1 MKIRE
6 FARFQALLV
15 FLTTLPVSAQVQEL
29 DCVVEPNVLVELSSR
44 VDGVIDRLFV
54 DRGDRVDAGQVIAKL
69 DSRVE
74 EAAVEQ
80 ARARAAMMAE
90 IHSHEI
96 NVAFGQRNQ
105 QRISELHAKKVV
117 PVHDID
123 RVETETQIA
132 RYKLQQAK
140 DNKRLAELELK
151 RATELLNLQ
160 TIHSPIRGVVVDRYL
175 NPGESVEDRPI
186 VKLAQID
193 PLRVEV
199 VAPVSLFGSIKTGQP
214 ATVLPELPVGGE
226 YHSTVATVDPVLDA
240 GSGTFRIRLE
250 LPNPDYRL
258 TSGLRCK
265 VQFHSQESVASD
277 SEMTGLA
284 PIQAELRYRFIP
296 ES

>member
-1 MKIRE
+1 MKKRDLVK
-6 FARFQALLV
+6 FYTLL
-15 FLTTLPVSAQVQEL
+15 LLLPTLPAAAQVQEL
-29 DCVVEPNVLVELSSR
+29 DCVIEPNVLVELSSR
-44 VDGVIDRLFV
+44 ADGIIDRLFV
-54 DRGDRVDAGQVIAKL
+54 ERGDQVDAGQVVAKL

-74 EAAVEQ
+74 QAAVDQ

-96 NVAFGQRNQ
+96 NVAFGQRNE

-132 RYKLQQAK
+132 RYKLQQAR
-140 DNKRLAELELK
+140 DNKRLAELELN
-151 RATELLNLQ
+151 RAMEVLNLQ
-160 TIHSPIRGVVVDRYL
+160 TIHSPISGVVVDRYL

-186 VKLAQID
+186 ARLAQID

-199 VAPVSLFGSIKTGQP
+199 VAPVELFGTIKTGQP
-214 ATVLPELPVGGE
+214 ATVLPESPVGGE
-226 YHSTVATVDPVLDA
+226 YDSTVMTVDPVLDA
-240 GSGTFRIRLE
+240 GSGTFRIRLQ

-265 VQFHSQESVASD
+265 IQFHNPESFASD
-277 SEMTGLA
+277 AASPKPD
-284 PIQAELRYRFIP
+284 PIQAELQYRVIP

>member
-1 MKIRE
+1 MI
-6 FARFQALLV
+6 
-15 FLTTLPVSAQVQEL
+15 
-29 DCVVEPNVLVELSSR
+29 EPNVLVELSSR
-44 VDGVIDRLFV
+44 ADGIINRLFV
-54 DRGDRVDAGQVIAKL
+54 ERGDQIDAGQVVAKL

-74 EAAVEQ
+74 QAAVDQ

-140 DNKRLAELELK
+140 DNKRIAELELK
-151 RATELLNLQ
+151 RAIEFLNLQ
-160 TIHSPIRGVVVDRYL
+160 TIHSPISGVVVDRYL

-186 VKLAQID
+186 VKIAQIN

-199 VAPVSLFGSIKTGQP
+199 VAPVSLFGTIKTGQP
-214 ATVLPELPVGGE
+214 ATVLPESPVGGE
-226 YHSTVATVDPVLDA
+226 YNSTVTAVDSVLDA

-265 VQFHSQESVASD
+265 IQLHNPESLASE
-277 SEMTGLA
+277 SEVPGLD
-284 PIQAELRYRFIP
+284 PIQTELRYRFFP

>member
-1 MKIRE
+1 
-6 FARFQALLV
+6 
-15 FLTTLPVSAQVQEL
+15 
-29 DCVVEPNVLVELSSR
+29 
-44 VDGVIDRLFV
+44 
-54 DRGDRVDAGQVIAKL
+54 
-69 DSRVE
+69 
-74 EAAVEQ
+74 
-80 ARARAAMMAE
+80 MAE

-105 QRISELHAKKVV
+105 RRISELHAKKVV

-140 DNKRLAELELK
+140 DNKRIAELELN
-151 RATELLNLQ
+151 RSIEVLNLQ

-199 VAPVSLFGSIKTGQP
+199 VAPVELFGAIKSGQP

-226 YHSTVATVDPVLDA
+226 YHSTVTTVDAVLDA
-240 GSGTFRIRLE
+240 SSGTFRIRLE

-265 VQFHSQESVASD
+265 IQFHDPGSLASG
-277 SEMTGLA
+277 SETPGLD

>member
-1 MKIRE
+1 MGIRE
-6 FARFQALLV
+6 IVQIHAWLLLIPALPAV
-15 FLTTLPVSAQVQEL
+15 AQVQEL
-29 DCVVEPNVLVELSSR
+29 DCVIEPNVTVELSSR
-44 VDGVIDRLFV
+44 ADGVIDQLFV
-54 DRGDRVDAGQVIAKL
+54 ERGDRVDAGQTIAKL

-74 EAAVEQ
+74 QAAVER

-90 IHSHEI
+90 IHSNEI
-96 NVAFGQRNQ
+96 NVAFGQRNER
-105 QRISELHAKKVV
+105 RISELHAKKVV

-140 DNKRLAELELK
+140 DNKRLAELELN
-151 RATELLNLQ
+151 RAIEVLNLQ
-160 TIHSPIRGVVVDRYL
+160 TIRSPIHGVVVDRYL
-175 NPGESVEDRPI
+175 NPGESVEERPI

-199 VAPVSLFGSIKTGQP
+199 VAPVALFGTIQSDQR
-214 ATVLPELPVGGE
+214 ATVRPELPVGGE
-226 YHSTVATVDPVLDA
+226 FESTVTTVDPVLDA

-265 VQFHSQESVASD
+265 IQFHSPGSFAED
-277 SEMTGLA
+277 SQGAMLDPLE
-284 PIQAELRYRFIP
+284 AELRYRLIP

>member
-1 MKIRE
+1 MH
-6 FARFQALLV
+6 ALLLLV
-15 FLTTLPVSAQVQEL
+15 LTFPAAAQVQEL
-29 DCVVEPNVLVELSSR
+29 DCVIEPNVLVELSSR
-44 VDGVIDRLFV
+44 ADGIIDRLFV
-54 DRGDRVDAGQVIAKL
+54 ERGDRVDVGQVIAKL

-74 EAAVEQ
+74 QAAVDQ
-80 ARARAAMMAE
+80 ARARATMMAE

-132 RYKLQQAK
+132 RYKLEQAK
-140 DNKRLAELELK
+140 DNKRVAELELK
-151 RATELLNLQ
+151 RAVEFLNLQ
-160 TIHSPIRGVVVDRYL
+160 TLHSPIRGVVVDRYL

-186 VKLAQID
+186 VKIAQIN

-199 VAPVSLFGSIKTGQP
+199 VAPVELFGTIKTGYH

-226 YHSTVATVDPVLDA
+226 YRSTVTTVDSVLDA
-240 GSGTFRIRLE
+240 GSGTFRIRME

-265 VQFHSQESVASD
+265 VRFHKPGSFASD
-277 SEMTGLA
+277 ADTSMLD

>member
-1 MKIRE
+1 MLP
-6 FARFQALLV
+6 LL
-15 FLTTLPVSAQVQEL
+15 PAAAQVQEP
-29 DCVVEPNVLVELSSR
+29 DCLIEPTLMVELSSR
-44 VDGVIDRLFV
+44 ADGVIDQLFV
-54 DRGDRVDAGQVIAKL
+54 ERGDRVDAGQVIAKL

-74 EAAVEQ
+74 EAAVAQ
-80 ARARAAMMAE
+80 ARARAAMTAE
-90 IHSHEI
+90 IHSHQI

-132 RYKLQQAK
+132 RYKLEQAR
-140 DNKRLAELELK
+140 DNRRLAELEFK
-151 RATELLNLQ
+151 RAVEILNLQ
-160 TIHSPIRGVVVDRYL
+160 TIHSPIRGVVIDRYL
-175 NPGESVEDRPI
+175 NPGESVDDRAI

-199 VAPVSLFGSIKTGQP
+199 VAPVSLFGTIKAGQP
-214 ATVLPELPVGGE
+214 ATVLPESPVGGE
-226 YHSTVATVDPVLDA
+226 YNSAVTTVDPVLDA
-240 GSGTFRIRLE
+240 GSGTFRIRME

-265 VQFHSQESVASD
+265 VQFHNPESFASD
-277 SEMTGLA
+277 SDTPGLDA
-284 PIQAELRYRFIP
+284 IQAELRYRFIP